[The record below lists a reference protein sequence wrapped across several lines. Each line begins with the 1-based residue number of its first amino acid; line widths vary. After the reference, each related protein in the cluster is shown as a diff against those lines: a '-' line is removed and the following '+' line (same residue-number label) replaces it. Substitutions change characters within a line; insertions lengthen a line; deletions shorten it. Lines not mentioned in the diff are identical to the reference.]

1 MRYIDLLAQTILI
14 LLGVTFAIVAL
25 YNGNTA
31 GLLLMQLMVG
41 VWQLTSCF
49 FSLLFYTRRD
59 NRSRHL
65 HLTTSLTLI
74 LLLIIVSHIHVGLTN
89 ILLFGPPWIL
99 AIYYYSITWRIVFPR
114 HKNQGK
120 FLPHISF

>member
-1 MRYIDLLAQTILI
+1 MRYIDLLAQTILM

-31 GLLLMQLMVG
+31 GLLLVQLIVG

-65 HLTTSLTLI
+65 HLASSLI
-74 LLLIIVSHIHVGLTN
+74 VIILLIIVSQIHVGLAN
-89 ILLFGPPWIL
+89 VLLLGPPWIL

-114 HKNQGK
+114 YKNQSK